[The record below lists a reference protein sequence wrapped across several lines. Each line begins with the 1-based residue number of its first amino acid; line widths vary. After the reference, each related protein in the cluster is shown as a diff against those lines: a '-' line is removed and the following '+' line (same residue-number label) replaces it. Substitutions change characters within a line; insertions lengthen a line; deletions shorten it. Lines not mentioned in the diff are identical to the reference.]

1 MLRPVPRPRH
11 KRRVPKQRQRNAF
24 SSKVRKQIMQD
35 SDGACR
41 SCGRRATQ
49 IHHVMPR
56 GRGGRGVYSNGMAVC
71 NDCHTKI
78 HRNND
83 VLEYWIEVFRKKH
96 GDNFYK
102 DRWD

>member
-1 MLRPVPRPRH
+1 MLRQVPRPRH
-11 KRRVPKQRQRNAF
+11 KRRVPKQRQRNTF

-56 GRGGRGVYSNGMAVC
+56 GRGGRGVYTNGMATC
-71 NDCHTKI
+71 SDCHRRI
-78 HRNND
+78 HQDNK
-83 VLEYWIEVFRKKH
+83 LLQFWISEYEKKY
-96 GDNFYK
+96 GKGFYK
-102 DRWD
+102 DEWD